1 MGYRAGITFHE
12 SLNPLPAENITPHV
26 LTARS
31 LEDLHVGVKIY
42 PNHKRSLELLPLP
55 IQSGEV
61 GEGGTKESIA
71 TASVITSGA
80 LALLKLLVGFLS
92 GSLGLLAEAAHSLLD
107 LLSTL
112 ITVLVVRVAA
122 LPPDSNHPY
131 GHERAEHLGALAGMT
146 LLAGTAVLIS
156 YHAFDTVF
164 FHPGAPVITI
174 WPFLVLVVSVVVDF
188 LRARALREAATSLES
203 HALASDAEHF
213 ANDMFGALA
222 VIAGLGIVA
231 LHHFV
236 PMPEWL
242 VGRAD
247 AIAALLVAF
256 IAFRS
261 VWTLGSEAVKALMD
275 DVPAGLTERL
285 KTRVESVEGVVPGTV
300 TVRTRFVGN
309 RPFVEVKLGTPRG
322 TSLELAHQLTE
333 TVEKELSAELGN
345 AEAIVHVEPT
355 AAPNE
360 SSAAIVRSIADRL
373 RLRVHNLN
381 IYLVGRE
388 KRVELDLELPDTL
401 SLAEAHRHSESLEA
415 AITREVPGAACIT
428 VHLEPRN
435 DDPRP
440 AVRHVPSTQ
449 RIQEVLSKLPEAKNV
464 KLQDVLVTDEG
475 LVVTLEKG
483 FPGTTPL
490 FETHELMGGLE
501 RALHTSIPDVV
512 RVHINPEIASP
523 GKGS

>member
-1 MGYRAGITFHE
+1 VGKD
-12 SLNPLPAENITPHV
+12 
-26 LTARS
+26 RS
-31 LEDLHVGVKIY
+31 AD
-42 PNHKRSLELLPLP
+42 S
-55 IQSGEV
+55 
-61 GEGGTKESIA
+61 KESIA
-71 TASVITSGA
+71 TASVIASGA
-80 LALLKLLVGFLS
+80 LALLKLLVGSLS

-112 ITVLVVRVAA
+112 ITFLVVRVAA

-146 LLAGTAVLIS
+146 LLAGTGVLIL
-156 YHAFDTVF
+156 YHAFDTIF
-164 FHPGAPVITI
+164 FHPGAPIITI

-188 LRARALREAATSLES
+188 LRARALRKTAASVGS
-203 HALASDAEHF
+203 QALASDAEHF

-222 VIAGLGIVA
+222 VIAGLAVVA
-231 LHHFV
+231 LHHFT
-236 PMPEWL
+236 PLPDWI

-261 VWTLGSEAVKALMD
+261 VWTLGSEAVRALMD
-275 DVPAGLTERL
+275 DVPAELTERL
-285 KTRVESVEGVVPGTV
+285 KKRVESVDGVVRGSV

-355 AAPNE
+355 ATPNE
-360 SSAAIVRSIADRL
+360 PRAAIVRAIADRL
-373 RLRVHNLN
+373 CLRVHNLN

-388 KRVELDLELPDTL
+388 TRVELDLELPNTL
-401 SLAEAHRHSESLEA
+401 SLSEAHRHSESLEA
-415 AITREVPGAACIT
+415 AIARELPGIVKVT
-428 VHLEPRN
+428 VHLEPR
-435 DDPRP
+435 DEDPRP
-440 AVRHVPSTQ
+440 AVRHPPSTQ
-449 RIQEVLSKLPEAKNV
+449 RVQEALSKLPEAKNV
-464 KLQDVLVTDEG
+464 RLQDVLVTDDG
-475 LVVTLEKG
+475 LVVTLEKR

-490 FETHELMGGLE
+490 FETHEMMAGLE
-501 RALHTSIPDVV
+501 RALRMSVPDVV

-523 GKGS
+523 GRGN

>member
-1 MGYRAGITFHE
+1 VGK
-12 SLNPLPAENITPHV
+12 
-26 LTARS
+26 
-31 LEDLHVGVKIY
+31 DL
-42 PNHKRSLELLPLP
+42 SAD
-55 IQSGEV
+55 S
-61 GEGGTKESIA
+61 KESIA
-71 TASVITSGA
+71 TASVIASGA
-80 LALLKLLVGFLS
+80 LALLKLLVGSLS

-112 ITVLVVRVAA
+112 ITYLVVRVAA

-146 LLAGTAVLIS
+146 LLAGTGVLIS
-156 YHAFDTVF
+156 YHAFDTIF
-164 FHPGAPVITI
+164 FHPGAPIITI
-174 WPFLVLVVSVVVDF
+174 WPFLVLVVSIVVDF
-188 LRARALREAATSLES
+188 LRARALRKAAASLNS
-203 HALASDAEHF
+203 HALASDAAHF

-222 VIAGLGIVA
+222 VMAGLGIVA
-231 LHHFV
+231 LHQFS
-236 PMPEWL
+236 PLPDWI

-261 VWTLGSEAVKALMD
+261 VWTLGSDAVRALMD
-275 DVPAGLTERL
+275 DVPAELTERL
-285 KTRVESVEGVVPGTV
+285 QKRVESLDGVVKGTV

-333 TVEKELSAELGN
+333 TVENELSAELGN

-355 AAPNE
+355 ATPNE
-360 SSAAIVRSIADRL
+360 PRAAIVRAIADRL
-373 RLRVHNLN
+373 CLRVHNLN

-388 KRVELDLELPDTL
+388 TRVELDLELPNTL

-415 AITREVPGAACIT
+415 AIAREVPGIVKVT
-428 VHLEPRN
+428 VHLEPRD

-440 AVRHVPSTQ
+440 AVRHLPSTQ
-449 RIQEVLSKLPEAKNV
+449 RVQEALSKLPEARDV
-464 KLQDVLVTDEG
+464 RLQDVLVTDDG

-490 FETHELMGGLE
+490 FETHEMMAGLE
-501 RALHTSIPDVV
+501 RALRMSVPDVV
-512 RVHINPEIASP
+512 RVHINPEITLP
-523 GKGS
+523 GKGH